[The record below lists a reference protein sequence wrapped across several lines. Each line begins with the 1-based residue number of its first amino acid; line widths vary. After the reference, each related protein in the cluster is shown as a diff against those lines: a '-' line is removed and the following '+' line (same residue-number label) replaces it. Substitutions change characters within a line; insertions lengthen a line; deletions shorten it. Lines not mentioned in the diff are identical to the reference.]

1 LQVLLARLQ
10 FFQFHKACFLFI
22 RYCGELRGEG
32 AAPKTNSYR
41 RTKAVRATWGYP
53 SARGLLLPLILSPW
67 PKNHGALSLAR
78 KEQ

>member
-32 AAPKTNSYR
+32 AAPKTNFFLSYCDKLTLNR
-41 RTKAVRATWGYP
+41 
-53 SARGLLLPLILSPW
+53 SADCFRLF
-67 PKNHGALSLAR
+67 HR
-78 KEQ
+78 